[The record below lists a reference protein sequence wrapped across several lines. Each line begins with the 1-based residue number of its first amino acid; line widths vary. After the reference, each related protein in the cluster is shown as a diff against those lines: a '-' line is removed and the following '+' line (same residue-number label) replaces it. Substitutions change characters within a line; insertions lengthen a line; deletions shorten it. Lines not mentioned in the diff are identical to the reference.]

1 MDRENWRCCIYK
13 KNIKEKIIKAAKETI
28 GADLDENESLIESGV
43 DSLAL
48 VSLIVSIEYAFDV
61 EFSDDDLQPENLQTL
76 SSLIELTEKYI

>member
-1 MDRENWRCCIYK
+1 MMDRED
-13 KNIKEKIIKAAKETI
+13 IKAKIIKAAKETI
-28 GADLDENESLIESGV
+28 GADLGENESLIESGV

>member
-1 MDRENWRCCIYK
+1 MMDRED
-13 KNIKEKIIKAAKETI
+13 IKAKIIKAAKETI

-61 EFSDDDLQPENLQTL
+61 EFSDDDLQPENLKTL

>member
-1 MDRENWRCCIYK
+1 MMDRED
-13 KNIKEKIIKAAKETI
+13 IKAKIIKAAKETI

-76 SSLIELTEKYI
+76 SSLKELTEKYI

>member
-1 MDRENWRCCIYK
+1 MDRE
-13 KNIKEKIIKAAKETI
+13 NIKEKIIKAAKETI

-76 SSLIELTEKYI
+76 SSPIELTEKYI

>member
-1 MDRENWRCCIYK
+1 MMDRK
-13 KNIKEKIIKAAKETI
+13 DIKAKIIKAAKETI

>member
-1 MDRENWRCCIYK
+1 MMDRED
-13 KNIKEKIIKAAKETI
+13 IKAKIIKAAKETI

-61 EFSDDDLQPENLQTL
+61 EFSDYDLQPENLQTL

>member
-1 MDRENWRCCIYK
+1 MMDRED
-13 KNIKEKIIKAAKETI
+13 IKAKIIKAAKETI

-61 EFSDDDLQPENLQTL
+61 ELSDDDLQPENLQTL

>member
-1 MDRENWRCCIYK
+1 MMDRED
-13 KNIKEKIIKAAKETI
+13 IKAKIIKAPKETI

>member
-1 MDRENWRCCIYK
+1 MMDRED
-13 KNIKEKIIKAAKETI
+13 IKAKIIKAAKETI
-28 GADLDENESLIESGV
+28 GADLDENESLIKSGV

>member
-1 MDRENWRCCIYK
+1 MMDRED
-13 KNIKEKIIKAAKETI
+13 IKAKIIKAAKETI

-43 DSLAL
+43 DSLAI

>member
-1 MDRENWRCCIYK
+1 MMDRED
-13 KNIKEKIIKAAKETI
+13 IKAKIIKAAKETI
-28 GADLDENESLIESGV
+28 GADLDENKSLIESGV

>member
-1 MDRENWRCCIYK
+1 MDREN
-13 KNIKEKIIKAAKETI
+13 IKAKIIKAAKETI
-28 GADLDENESLIESGV
+28 GADLDENESLVESGV

>member
-1 MDRENWRCCIYK
+1 MMDRED
-13 KNIKEKIIKAAKETI
+13 IKAKIIKAAKETI

-61 EFSDDDLQPENLQTL
+61 EFSDDDSQPENLQTL

>member
-1 MDRENWRCCIYK
+1 MDREN
-13 KNIKEKIIKAAKETI
+13 IKAKIIKAAKETI

>member
-1 MDRENWRCCIYK
+1 MDRE
-13 KNIKEKIIKAAKETI
+13 NIKEKIIKAAKETI

-61 EFSDDDLQPENLQTL
+61 EFSDDDLQPKNLQTL

>member
-1 MDRENWRCCIYK
+1 MMNRED
-13 KNIKEKIIKAAKETI
+13 IKAKIIKAAKETI

>member
-1 MDRENWRCCIYK
+1 MDRE
-13 KNIKEKIIKAAKETI
+13 NIKEKIIKSAKETI

>member
-1 MDRENWRCCIYK
+1 MDRED
-13 KNIKEKIIKAAKETI
+13 IKAKIIKAAKETI

>member
-1 MDRENWRCCIYK
+1 M
-13 KNIKEKIIKAAKETI
+13 
-28 GADLDENESLIESGV
+28 DENESLIESGL

>member
-1 MDRENWRCCIYK
+1 MDRE
-13 KNIKEKIIKAAKETI
+13 NIKEKIIKAAKETI

-76 SSLIELTEKYI
+76 SSLIEMTEKYI

>member
-1 MDRENWRCCIYK
+1 MMDRED
-13 KNIKEKIIKAAKETI
+13 IKAKIIKAAKETI
-28 GADLDENESLIESGV
+28 GAVLDENESLIESGV

>member
-1 MDRENWRCCIYK
+1 MMERED
-13 KNIKEKIIKAAKETI
+13 IKAKIIKAAKETI

>member
-1 MDRENWRCCIYK
+1 MMDRED
-13 KNIKEKIIKAAKETI
+13 IKAKIIKAAKETI
-28 GADLDENESLIESGV
+28 GADLDENEPLIESGV

>member
-1 MDRENWRCCIYK
+1 MMDSED
-13 KNIKEKIIKAAKETI
+13 IKAKIIKAAKETI

>member
-1 MDRENWRCCIYK
+1 MMDRED
-13 KNIKEKIIKAAKETI
+13 IKAKIIKAEKETI

>member
-1 MDRENWRCCIYK
+1 MMDRED
-13 KNIKEKIIKAAKETI
+13 IKAKIIKAAKETI

-43 DSLAL
+43 DSLTL

>member
-1 MDRENWRCCIYK
+1 MMDREVFK
-13 KNIKEKIIKAAKETI
+13 AKIIKAAKETI

>member
-1 MDRENWRCCIYK
+1 MDRE
-13 KNIKEKIIKAAKETI
+13 NIKEKIIKAAKETI

>member
-1 MDRENWRCCIYK
+1 MHDK
-13 KNIKEKIIKAAKETI
+13 AKIIKAAKETI

>member
-1 MDRENWRCCIYK
+1 MMDRED
-13 KNIKEKIIKAAKETI
+13 IKAKIIKAAKETI

-48 VSLIVSIEYAFDV
+48 VSLIVSIECAFDV

>member
-1 MDRENWRCCIYK
+1 MMDRED
-13 KNIKEKIIKAAKETI
+13 IKAKIIKAAKETI

-48 VSLIVSIEYAFDV
+48 VSFIVSIEYAFDV